1 MRVKKAKKVNIR
13 GAQITSYSSSSEMML
28 KGCDYISNGL
38 SGCHLADNHKAA
50 CIGGHTLSF
59 DFSLSGTC
67 IVGGA
72 EASCLVATFLLRSSS
87 ACASAP
93 VAWAVDAIVG
103 SGFSV
108 YD

>member
-28 KGCDYISNGL
+28 KGCGQVSKGL
-38 SGCHLADNHKAA
+38 GGRHLAGSHNAA
-50 CIGGHTLSF
+50 CVEGHTLSF